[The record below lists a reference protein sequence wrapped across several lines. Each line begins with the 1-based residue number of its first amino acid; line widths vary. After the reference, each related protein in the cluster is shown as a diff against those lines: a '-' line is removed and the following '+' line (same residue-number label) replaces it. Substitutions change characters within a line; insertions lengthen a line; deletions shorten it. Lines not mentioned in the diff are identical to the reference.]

1 MQEFDTIIIG
11 AGTAGQT
18 AAYDLVAEGLRVA
31 VVERSQTPGGIC
43 ALHGCQAKKW
53 FYEVTETVARSRH
66 LHHLGITVPAEADW
80 AEILQ
85 EKNRFTAKIP
95 EATIKNLQ
103 GNGISY
109 FSGEASF
116 IDHATLSVNGEQ
128 FTADTI
134 IIASGAEP
142 MRLPI
147 SGAEQLATSNDFL
160 ALTELPKRIAF
171 IGGGFISFEFAHFAA
186 RLGASPGEI
195 HILEAQDRP
204 LAPFDGEMVNL
215 LVEASTAEGIRLHT
229 GVSVTAIGKTA
240 SGYRVELQ
248 SGDSLEVDLVVN
260 GTGRTA
266 SIAALNLEAA
276 GVDFTRRG
284 ISVDGRMQT
293 TNQRIYAIGDCAA
306 SLQLARVA
314 DMEGHI
320 AAQAIIAG
328 KESGQTAEID
338 YRAAPA
344 VLFTYPQLAMVG
356 RTEEQL
362 QEAGVKYWKS
372 HDSHL
377 SWPTYRRI
385 GMKHA
390 AYKILV
396 DGDNR
401 ILGGHFLADNTTGLV
416 NTFKQ
421 AMLDGTTIA
430 ELSRSNIMA
439 PYPSR
444 ESDILYMLGPLLD

>member
-1 MQEFDTIIIG
+1 
-11 AGTAGQT
+11 
-18 AAYDLVAEGLRVA
+18 
-31 VVERSQTPGGIC
+31 
-43 ALHGCQAKKW
+43 
-53 FYEVTETVARSRH
+53 VT
-66 LHHLGITVPAEADW
+66 
-80 AEILQ
+80 
-85 EKNRFTAKIP
+85 
-95 EATIKNLQ
+95 
-103 GNGISY
+103 
-109 FSGEASF
+109 
-116 IDHATLSVNGEQ
+116 
-128 FTADTI
+128 
-134 IIASGAEP
+134 
-142 MRLPI
+142 
-147 SGAEQLATSNDFL
+147 
-160 ALTELPKRIAF
+160 
-171 IGGGFISFEFAHFAA
+171 
-186 RLGASPGEI
+186 
-195 HILEAQDRP
+195 
-204 LAPFDGEMVNL
+204 
-215 LVEASTAEGIRLHT
+215 
-229 GVSVTAIGKTA
+229 VTAIGKTA

-260 GTGRTA
+260 GAGRTA
-266 SIAALNLEAA
+266 SIAGLNLEAA

-284 ISVDGRMQT
+284 ISVDGRMRT

-320 AAQAIIAG
+320 AAQAIVAE
-328 KESGQTAEID
+328 KEGGQAPEID

-344 VLFTYPQLAMVG
+344 VLFTYPQLGMVG

-362 QEAGVKYWKS
+362 QETGVKYWKS
-372 HDSHL
+372 HDAHL

-401 ILGGHFLADNTTGLV
+401 ILGGHFLADSTTGLV